1 MNDSGQMGRPSITTT
16 TVEQVNELAN
26 SQDTL
31 EELGLDEEVSTNDAS
46 SMALKEDTS
55 IGNKN
60 LEHVSRNNQHR
71 RDEDWKS
78 LFDIAFKWI
87 FRLIAVLFAFMIVAL
102 ILHWILPEYCH
113 WLTTSQL
120 SKLEAVVLA
129 VLVSKAVTSKQGKI
143 E

>member
-1 MNDSGQMGRPSITTT
+1 MSDSSQVGAP
-16 TVEQVNELAN
+16 TVTIEQIDRLAN
-26 SQDTL
+26 DNSTL
-31 EELGLDEEVSTNDAS
+31 DELGLDGEVANSDVSVRAREENR
-46 SMALKEDTS
+46 S
-55 IGNKN
+55 IVNYN
-60 LEHVSRNNQHR
+60 LDDVSRDNQHR

>member
-1 MNDSGQMGRPSITTT
+1 MSETNQVGRPAV
-16 TVEQVNELAN
+16 TVARVNELADLDSDLVN
-26 SQDTL
+26 LDADEDIASEQSSYWAEQEESLLGRKDL
-31 EELGLDEEVSTNDAS
+31 E
-46 SMALKEDTS
+46 K
-55 IGNKN
+55 
-60 LEHVSRNNQHR
+60 VSRDNQHE

-87 FRLIAVLFAFMIVAL
+87 FRLIAFLFALMIVAL

>member
-1 MNDSGQMGRPSITTT
+1 MSEINQVGRPAV
-16 TVEQVNELAN
+16 TVARVNELADLDSDLVN
-26 SQDTL
+26 LDADEDIASEQSSYWAEQEESLLGRKDL
-31 EELGLDEEVSTNDAS
+31 E
-46 SMALKEDTS
+46 K
-55 IGNKN
+55 
-60 LEHVSRNNQHR
+60 VSRDNQHE

-87 FRLIAVLFAFMIVAL
+87 FRLIAFLFALMIVAL